1 MATRTLQIDIISD
14 VVCPWCYIGKKKLDQ
29 ALASLPEGVEVKID
43 WRPFQ
48 LAPEIPEEG
57 ANFKEH
63 LGQKFGGVDQLAPM
77 FQRLKGIGESVGI
90 HFQMD
95 LIPTTPNT
103 LKLHALL
110 EEARNTGLQTEF
122 AMKLF
127 KAYFEEGKNL
137 SDPEVVK
144 SIWKE
149 MNWNPETFD
158 SIWSDSESKSEIKRE
173 IEYYQRNGISGVPFF
188 IIDNKFG
195 VSGAQDSSIFLD
207 FLQKSLS

>member
-1 MATRTLQIDIISD
+1 MKKRLQIDIISD

-29 ALASLPEGVEVKID
+29 ALTSLPDDIEIKID

-48 LAPEIPEEG
+48 LAPEIPDEG
-57 ANFKEH
+57 SNFKEH
-63 LGQKFGGVDQLAPM
+63 LSAKFGSIQQLDSM

-90 HFQMD
+90 NFQMD
-95 LIPTTPNT
+95 AIQTTPNT

-110 EEARNTGLQTEF
+110 EEARSTGLQTEF
-122 AMKLF
+122 SMKLF

-137 SDPEVVK
+137 SDPEIVK

-149 MNWNPETFD
+149 MGWELETFD

-188 IIDNKFG
+188 IIDNQFG
-195 VSGAQDSSIFLD
+195 VSGAQDSSVFLD
-207 FLQKSLS
+207 FIQKALQ